1 MVKRQRNALIAL
13 IILGVLLVGAAGAW
27 YVIFR
32 VLPWSKTHK
41 LNLAAKVEDA
51 TADNSAV
58 VAKIKEHKWWAEPP
72 ISQAKI
78 DGLVSNITQAY
89 GTETV
94 VFDAK
99 CKSWSTVVTSESPDM
114 VAEVIKKTG
123 MKAPPAFVRMTGQD
137 KWSKTRALAEL
148 LKALDEAEARKAAAK

>member
-1 MVKRQRNALIAL
+1 MFNCNGYTGRRSAAASPRLWRAIGVTALL
-13 IILGVLLVGAAGAW
+13 PLLPLVACGAG
-27 YVIFR
+27 
-32 VLPWSKTHK
+32 
-41 LNLAAKVEDA
+41 EDA